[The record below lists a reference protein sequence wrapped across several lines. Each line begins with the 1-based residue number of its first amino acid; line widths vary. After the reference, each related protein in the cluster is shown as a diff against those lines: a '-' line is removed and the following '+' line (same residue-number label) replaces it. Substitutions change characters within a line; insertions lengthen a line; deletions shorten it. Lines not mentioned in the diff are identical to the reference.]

1 MSVAES
7 LYSAWYSVWWEK
19 VKEFWTT
26 FDLKKWSEQ
35 IGGSSS
41 EAIEA
46 AVYFCLSFGIGFLF
60 KKYFKFLFFSLIC
73 AVIMIKVLE
82 YNHFLTIDWT
92 AIKDFLGIGG
102 SVDANQLI
110 NRSFDWVKAHI
121 LLFIAVT
128 VGFLVGYKLG

>member
-19 VKEFWTT
+19 VKEFWTM

-102 SVDANQLI
+102 SVDATNLLTVALI
-110 NRSFDWVKAHI
+110 GLRHI
-121 LLFIAVT
+121 FFCLLP
-128 VGFLVGYKLG
+128 